1 MDSATGG
8 GFLSLVGFEQL
19 ASGLRDRGDGLA
31 MMSNDA
37 TFESGLRLYRSGTCQ
52 LGPGLV
58 EAMAIP
64 AAVGMAV
71 GGVSGAGGGANLVRV
86 RAAPRPSVHHVMTN
100 KNRVSTARGGP
111 WTPRFEDMAK
121 RAGMTLDDAA
131 NKVVPGHRGPHP
143 EAYHKE
149 VFNRLSYAT
158 EGLSGD
164 AYSAAFR
171 AELTAIRTEA
181 STLGS
186 TLNQLLR

>member
-71 GGVSGAGGGANLVRV
+71 GGVSGAGGGAKLVRV
-86 RAAPRPSVHHVMTN
+86 NLLPRAAAKPFASSARPKGVPVTWIAQPTRSGGGTRFVDPSNPHNSVRVMPGN
-100 KNRVSTARGGP
+100 PNSPFPNSQRPYVRHIRDGNS
-111 WTPRFEDMAK
+111 
-121 RAGMTLDDAA
+121 LDIEG
-131 NKVVPGHRGPHP
+131 KVVSKTSP
-143 EAYHKE
+143 
-149 VFNRLSYAT
+149 
-158 EGLSGD
+158 D
-164 AYSAAFR
+164 AHIPLEEFVWPF
-171 AELTAIRTEA
+171 
-181 STLGS
+181 
-186 TLNQLLR
+186 